1 MAAVDQA
8 EDPVDWFLLNA
19 EANIEVDLTA
29 VDALEE
35 LRRILGERGIIF
47 AMARVKKEL
56 RDLLVSCGF
65 VEKVGEQ
72 WIFMTLPT
80 AVDAY
85 LDWYVD
91 RHGSTPP
98 GLIRPPR

>member
-1 MAAVDQA
+1 
-8 EDPVDWFLLNA
+8 
-19 EANIEVDLTA
+19 
-29 VDALEE
+29 
-35 LRRILGERGIIF
+35 
-47 AMARVKKEL
+47 
-56 RDLLVSCGF
+56 

-91 RHGSTPP
+91 RYGSTPP